1 MANADQIK
9 ALIKSF
15 LEQDEDR
22 FLAVAMQVA
31 ANQAKR
37 GNAKFA
43 SELREIIDEAKAKFP
58 NPREPIPI
66 NRAKGELTDLLSVS
80 YPKVRLSDMVLPR
93 EVLARLSRILKE
105 QRSLNKLQS
114 HGLRPRRKL
123 LLVGPPGCGKTM
135 TASVLAGE
143 LGIPL
148 FVVRLDGLITKY
160 LGETT
165 SKLRIIFDAIA
176 ESRGVYLFD
185 EFDSIGTHRG
195 FLNEVGEIRRVLNSF
210 LMYIENDRSNAL
222 IVCATNHPQSLD
234 DALYRRFDD
243 VISYNQPEVELIEKL
258 LESSLKDYSSKDLK
272 FKALATSAK
281 GLSFADISEICK
293 SSIKE
298 MVIHDRSELRSEDVS
313 AAIQERQEFRSNPNK

>member
-9 ALIKSF
+9 ALIRSF
-15 LEQDEDR
+15 VEQDEDR
-22 FLAVAMQVA
+22 FIAIAMQVA

-37 GNAKFA
+37 GNTKFA
-43 SELREIIDEAKAKFP
+43 SELREIIDEAKARQI
-58 NPREPIPI
+58 NPKEPIPI

-80 YPKVRLSDMVLPR
+80 YPKVRLADMILPR
-93 EVLARLSRILKE
+93 EISGRLNRILKE

-185 EFDSIGTHRG
+185 EFDSIGTDRG
-195 FLNEVGEIRRVLNSF
+195 FMNEVGEIRRVLNSF
-210 LMYIENDRSNAL
+210 LMYIENDRSNAV
-222 IVCATNHPQSLD
+222 IVCATNHPQGLD
-234 DALYRRFDD
+234 QALYRRFDD
-243 VISYNQPEVELIEKL
+243 VISYAQPETSLIEKL
-258 LESSLKDYSSKDLK
+258 LINSLRDYSANEIK
-272 FKALATSAK
+272 FSELASLAE

-298 MVIHDRSELRSEDVS
+298 MVIHDRNELRLEDIK
-313 AAIQERQEFRSNPNK
+313 AAIQERQAFRINPRK